1 MDISILKK
9 QNRLI
14 FNDDGK
20 IYVKPITQTTYE
32 TYPLKSLTGCIVI
45 TPDEYVL
52 LKANYYRF
60 NEDLTELEIND

>member
-1 MDISILKK
+1 MDINILKK

-20 IYVKPITQTTYE
+20 VYVKPITQTTYE
-32 TYPLKSLTGCIVI
+32 TYPLKSLTRCIVI
-45 TPDEYVL
+45 TPEEYVL

-60 NEDLTELEIND
+60 NKTLTELEIND